1 MPGGERIR
9 RVAVIAVHGVADQQ
23 PCESAEA
30 LGAMLLTV
38 EDSKTPELSA
48 YEPFQSRIIHVPLE
62 PAGSGSAAPAGGSR
76 PGTPTNAADTDDP
89 GLTFMRRLL
98 GRYHGVGKRS
108 YLTNRLEGRRRSHSS
123 AGSPSDGC
131 EVDVYEMYWADLSRL
146 GNDPLR
152 VFGSIYHLLLHL
164 SELGMLAL
172 NGGEKEFG
180 RLKKWRALV
189 RVQRSAVWLLT
200 ILIPILI
207 LLILFTM
214 AAAVLVRFVG
224 GSVSDTGLDVE
235 AFSNNTALQISAVVG
250 VTVIF
255 VAVTYFLA
263 AKWLPP
269 NARSWWLVPVLAV
282 IGGAAVGRAAVA
294 LSGHADLWLAVELWL
309 VGGALFFF
317 VLLPK
322 YNSVIPGA
330 RVAGVSLFAIA
341 SFLFLLALVV
351 AYRRDTYVP
360 REVEWASLWTV
371 QMLNIVLTLGWVF
384 LILAAVTARDLG
396 YGIVRSLKGPARA
409 RARAAARTSRFT
421 LGISASGMLGI
432 ATILFS
438 GFLAWGITSVAAFD
452 CMETRIFPPLDRYD
466 WMLTHPATLEKW
478 LGKFTDVG
486 TCPGVPFPV
495 RGYLRGAVLMG
506 TTTGF
511 PLGLFLVLLC
521 ILLLAWMALPSVRF
535 ESDSPSKST
544 NGQSH
549 RAGEWLSHGLD
560 ATRYVAHLWW
570 LSVFLILIVFASG
583 DFALRN
589 GWLTELPFLA
599 KLFQLS
605 ERVSFPLL
613 NRTGALIAASA
624 ALIVFVVVKMGGS
637 ALDVVLDVDNYLR
650 EEPLDA
656 SPRARIAERY
666 VSLLRYIGNK
676 RNAETGRRAYDS
688 VIIVAHSL
696 GALITCDL
704 LRYLRSE
711 ARAGRGDPAL
721 AALGFYKADEGDKSA
736 TIPIH
741 LFTMGNPLRQLLNR
755 FFPHHYQWVRSSPD
769 MTQDDSTTERRDE
782 SGNTTPL
789 PDDLSVESWTNAYR
803 SGDYVGRAL
812 WADDWYRRT
821 DSGDDKG
828 SYPEP
833 ITLQKNGKVT
843 EMCIGLGAH
852 THYWDQSAPDITD
865 RLDEMILAVCSKA
878 EARA

>member
-76 PGTPTNAADTDDP
+76 SGTPTDAADTDDP

-108 YLTNRLEGRRRSHSS
+108 YLTNRLEGRRRDHSS
-123 AGSPSDGC
+123 AGTPSDGC

-172 NGGEKEFG
+172 DGGEQEFG
-180 RLKKWRALV
+180 RLKRWGVLV
-189 RVQRSAVWLLT
+189 WVQRAAVWLLT

-224 GSVSDTGLDVE
+224 GSVKEKALGVE
-235 AFSNNTALQISAVVG
+235 GFPNDTALQVAAVIGVTAIFVG
-250 VTVIF
+250 VT
-255 VAVTYFLA
+255 YYA
-263 AKWLPP
+263 ASKRLQ
-269 NARSWWLVPVLAV
+269 ADSRLWWLTPIVAV
-282 IGGAAVGRAAVA
+282 IGGAASGVVLIA
-294 LSGHADLWLAVELWL
+294 LTGHSDLWL
-309 VGGALFFF
+309 VGEWWAIGFVLLFF

-322 YNSVIPGA
+322 YDSVIPGA
-330 RVAGVSLFAIA
+330 RAAG
-341 SFLFLLALVV
+341 LALYTV
-351 AYRRDTYVP
+351 AAGLFFIALLVASDVHTVP
-360 REVEWASLWTV
+360 PRHVEFASLWTL
-371 QMLNIVLTLGWVF
+371 QMLNILLTVGWVL
-384 LILAAVTARDLG
+384 LILAAVVATVLG
-396 YGIVRSLKGPARA
+396 MHIVSGLQGSRRA
-409 RARAAARTSRFT
+409 RAKAAVRTSRFT

-438 GFLAWGITSVAAFD
+438 GLLAWGITSVAAFE
-452 CMETRIFPPLDRYD
+452 CMEASIFPPLNRYE
-466 WMLTHPATLEKW
+466 WMLTHPETLAKW
-478 LGKFTDVG
+478 LGPFTDVG
-486 TCPGVPFPV
+486 LCAGVTYPV
-495 RGYLRGAVLMG
+495 HGYLRGAVLMG

-511 PLGLFLVLLC
+511 PLGFFLVLLC
-521 ILLLAWMALPSVRF
+521 VLLLAWMALPSVRF

-544 NGQSH
+544 NGESQ
-549 RAGEWLSHGLD
+549 RAGEWLSRGLD
-560 ATRYVAHLWW
+560 GTKVVTHLWW
-570 LSVFLILIVFASG
+570 ASVFVILIVFASG

-589 GWLTELPFLA
+589 GWLKDLPFFA
-599 KLFQLS
+599 RLFEQS
-605 ERVSFPLL
+605 ELIAFPLL
-613 NRTGALIAASA
+613 NRTGALLAAGA

-650 EEPLDA
+650 EEPRDA

-676 RNAETGRRAYDS
+676 RNAETDRRAYDS

-721 AALGFYKADEGDKSA
+721 APLGFYKDEADKSGS
-736 TIPIH
+736 IPIH

-769 MTQDDSTTERRDE
+769 MTQDDSTTEQRDE

-821 DSGDDKG
+821 DSGDEKG

-833 ITLQKNGKVT
+833 ITLLKNGKVT